1 MSKSIFIT
9 GASGFLG
16 AYIVKEL
23 VQKNYRVV
31 ALRRQ
36 PRLPFYIPSG
46 IWEKVEWV
54 DGDLFDLPQLEAGM
68 KGADAVIHA
77 AAKVSFHPGD
87 RKELYRTNVEGTA
100 NVVNMALETGV
111 PRLLHVSSVAAI
123 GRDAAGG
130 TIHEDQKWDPE
141 RKTTH
146 YAQSKYRSELE
157 VWRGMAEGLSAV
169 IINPSTILGYG
180 DWDHS
185 SCRIFKTAY
194 QEFPWYTTGINGFVD
209 VEDVAK
215 AGILLLESPIE
226 SERYIINGENWGF
239 RDLFNT
245 IADAFEKKRPYRLA
259 TPFWSGLAW
268 KLEYLKYLLSGEKP
282 LLTRESARVA
292 NSRTYFSNEK
302 LIQAIPGF
310 SFTPLQTTL
319 IRACRQYLQ
328 AAKGTKE

>member
-1 MSKSIFIT
+1 MSKRIFIT

-16 AYIVKEL
+16 AYIVREL
-23 VQKNYRVV
+23 VQKNYQVV

-36 PRLPFYIPSG
+36 SRLPFFIPPD
-46 IWEKVEWV
+46 IWEKVQWV

-87 RKELYRTNVEGTA
+87 RKELYKTNVEGTA
-100 NVVNMALETGV
+100 NVVNVALETGV

-123 GRDAAGG
+123 GRDVAGG

-180 DWDHS
+180 DWDQS

-194 QEFPWYTTGINGFVD
+194 HEFPWYTTGINGFVD

-215 AGILLLESPIE
+215 AGVLLLESPIHA
-226 SERYIINGENWGF
+226 ERYIINGENWSF

-245 IADAFEKKRPYRLA
+245 IADALEKKRPHRLA

-268 KLEYLKYLLSGEKP
+268 RLEYLKYLLSGEKP

-292 NSRTYFSNEK
+292 NSKTYFSNEK

-319 IRACRQYLQ
+319 SRACRQYRQ
-328 AAKGTKE
+328 AALKSKK